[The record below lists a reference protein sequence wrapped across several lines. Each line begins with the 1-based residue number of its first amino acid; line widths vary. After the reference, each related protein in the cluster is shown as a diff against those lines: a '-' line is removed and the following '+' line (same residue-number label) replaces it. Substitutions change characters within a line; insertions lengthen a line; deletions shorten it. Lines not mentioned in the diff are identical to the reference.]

1 MCEFEPQA
9 NEVFVPIRGFENY
22 LISNQG
28 RVWNSK
34 TKRFVGCNNGNGYQH
49 VLLRQNGTHQT
60 FTIHR
65 LVMTYF
71 GPPQPEGKT
80 DVDHIDRDK
89 SNNRIEN
96 LRWVNKSENARNKGK
111 YKQQGNE
118 FLDELPDTA
127 VELEEY
133 NGFEF
138 NRYWF
143 DYNSKRLIMRTRSG
157 KLKFVNVSCGRF
169 HLYDVDEIEHTW
181 QWKKFHQEMMNR
193 HDEDSDED
201 SDEEG
206 DDDSDEVSD

>member
-1 MCEFEPQA
+1 MCKFEPQA

-34 TKRFVGCNNGNGYQH
+34 TKRFVGCNDGNGYQH

-96 LRWVNKSENARNKGK
+96 LRWVNSSENNRNKDK
-111 YKQQGNE
+111 YKQQRNE
-118 FLDELPDTA
+118 YIEELPDTA

-138 NRYWF
+138 DKYWF
-143 DYNSKRLIMRTRSG
+143 DYESNKLIMRTRSG
-157 KLKFVNVSCGRF
+157 KLKFVNVCRGRF
-169 HLYDVDEIEHTW
+169 NLCDIDGTNHTVC
-181 QWKKFHQEMMNR
+181 WKKFHQEMMNR
-193 HDEDSDED
+193 YDESDL
-201 SDEEG
+201 EG
-206 DDDSDEVSD
+206 DDDSDEIE